1 MATAVHRGLAPLK
14 QELSNGA
21 AVIAQHTTTHRAVT
35 IRGSVAAGSGHD
47 ADSALGTAHFVA
59 KVIDRGTASHSTDAL
74 AEAFDG
80 RGVSLSVSVSR
91 HLMTFTCTCL
101 AEDVEEVLGLVAGVV
116 TTPTFPLNQV
126 ELRRTSILTSL
137 RQDADNPA
145 VVATDALMAA
155 LYPGGHPYGRAA
167 KGTAASIQAIG
178 RDALVDFHR
187 AHVGASNL
195 RVVIVGDVEAD
206 RAVRLADAA
215 FGGWTHAGGA
225 PLAPPPATPRGSR
238 TSQTI
243 AMPGKV
249 QSDIAYG
256 FTSVVRADP
265 RYYALTLMNTVLGQ
279 YAMGGRLGD
288 SIRERQGMAYYVFS
302 GFDANVA
309 EGPLMVRA
317 GVNPSNVARAITSI
331 DEELTR
337 MAAEGVTPAELDD
350 AKRYLIGSMPRMLET
365 NGGIAGFLHSADFF
379 GLGLDFDRRLPG
391 LLEAVTLE
399 DVHQVSRTFLAPDR
413 AAIVVAGPP
422 ADPVAAA
429 TEEPRR

>member
-1 MATAVHRGLAPLK
+1 MTTAVHRGPVPLK
-14 QELSNGA
+14 KALSNGA
-21 AVIAQHTTTHRAVT
+21 TVIAQHTTTHRAVT
-35 IRGSVAAGSGHD
+35 IHVSVAAGSGHD

-59 KVIDRGTASHSTDAL
+59 KVIDRGTESHSTDAL

-101 AEDVEEVLGLVAGVV
+101 AEDVEEVLGLVAEVI
-116 TTPTFPLNQV
+116 TSPSFPSNQV
-126 ELRRTSILTSL
+126 ELRRSSIITSL
-137 RQDADNPA
+137 RQDEDNPA
-145 VVATDALMAA
+145 VVATEALMAA
-155 LYPGGHPYGRAA
+155 LYPGGHPYGRPA
-167 KGTAASIQAIG
+167 KGTVASVQAIG
-178 RDALVDFHR
+178 RDALLDFHR
-187 AHVGASNL
+187 AHVGASTL

-206 RAVRLADAA
+206 RSVRLADAA

-225 PLAPPPATPRGSR
+225 PLAPPPATPRGTR

-256 FTSVVRADP
+256 FTSVTRADP

-302 GFDANVA
+302 GFDANIA

-317 GVNPSNVARAITSI
+317 GVNPSNVARAIASI
-331 DEELTR
+331 DDELTR
-337 MAAEGVTPAELDD
+337 MAREGVTPAELDD

-379 GLGLDFDRRLPG
+379 GLGLDFGQRLPG
-391 LLEAVTLE
+391 LLEVVTLE
-399 DVHQVSRTFLAPDR
+399 DVHQVARTFLAPDR

-422 ADPVAAA
+422 ADADPSGTV
-429 TEEPRR
+429 EPH

>member
-14 QELSNGA
+14 KGLRSGA
-21 AVIAQHTTTHRAVT
+21 TVIAQHTTTHRAVT
-35 IRGSVAAGSGHD
+35 IHASVAAGSGHD

-59 KVIDRGTASHSTDAL
+59 KVIDRGTESHSTDAL

-101 AEDVEEVLGLVAGVV
+101 AEDVEAVLELVAGVI
-116 TTPTFPLNQV
+116 TTPTFPPGQV
-126 ELRRTSILTSL
+126 ELRRLSVITSL
-137 RQDADNPA
+137 RQDEDSPA
-145 VVATDALMAA
+145 VVATEALMAT
-155 LYPGGHPYGRAA
+155 LYPGGHPYGRRA
-167 KGTAASIQAIG
+167 KGTVASIQAIG
-178 RDALVDFHR
+178 REDLIAFHR
-187 AHVGASNL
+187 THVGASSL

-215 FGGWTHAGGA
+215 FGGWAHTGEA
-225 PLAPPPATPRGSR
+225 PLAPPPAPSGRTR

-243 AMPGKV
+243 VMPGKV

-256 FTSVVRADP
+256 FTSVTRSDP

-317 GVNPSNVARAITSI
+317 GVNPSNVARAIASI

-337 MAAEGVTPAELDD
+337 MAQDGVTPSELAD

-379 GLGLDFDRRLPG
+379 GLGLDFDQRLPG
-391 LLEAVTLE
+391 LLDAVILE
-399 DVHQVSRTFLAPDR
+399 DVHEVARTFLVPDR

-422 ADPVAAA
+422 ADGVDPVAA
-429 TEEPRR
+429 EPPR

>member
-14 QELSNGA
+14 KELRSGA
-21 AVIAQHTTTHRAVT
+21 TVIAQHTTTHRAVT
-35 IRGSVAAGSGHD
+35 IHASVAAGSGHD
-47 ADSALGTAHFVA
+47 PDSALGTAHFVA
-59 KVIDRGTASHSTDAL
+59 KVIDRGTESHSTDAL

-101 AEDVEEVLGLVAGVV
+101 AEDVEAVLDLVAGVI
-116 TTPTFPLNQV
+116 TAPTFPPGQV
-126 ELRRTSILTSL
+126 ELRRSSVITSL
-137 RQDADNPA
+137 RQDEDSPA
-145 VVATDALMAA
+145 VVATEALMAT
-155 LYPGGHPYGRAA
+155 LYPGGHPYGRRA
-167 KGTAASIQAIG
+167 KGTVASIQAIG
-178 RDALVDFHR
+178 REDLTAFHHT
-187 AHVGASNL
+187 HVGASSL

-206 RAVRLADAA
+206 KAVRLADAA
-215 FGGWTHAGGA
+215 FGGWTHTGEA
-225 PLAPPPATPRGSR
+225 PLAPPPAAPGRTR

-243 AMPGKV
+243 ALPGKV

-256 FTSVVRADP
+256 FTSVTRSDP

-317 GVNPSNVARAITSI
+317 GVNPSNVARAIASI

-337 MAAEGVTPAELDD
+337 MAQDGVTPSELAD

-379 GLGLDFDRRLPG
+379 GLGLDFDQRLPG
-391 LLEAVTLE
+391 LLDAVTLE
-399 DVHQVSRTFLAPDR
+399 EVHEVARTFLAPDR

-422 ADPVAAA
+422 ADGVDPGVA
-429 TEEPRR
+429 EPPR